1 MLQSIRDRATGWIA
15 WVVIILIG
23 SAFALFGLS
32 NYMEPGGTPRAVAT
46 VNGSEI
52 SRNVVGQAYRD
63 QRQQIERAYGDDLE
77 ITEEIDREIRR
88 DALERLIN
96 QRLVADYIG
105 DRNMTL
111 SDQDLAAIIR
121 SQEMFHEGGRFSQER
136 YQAVLRANQMSSAQY
151 EQQIRRD
158 ALAEQLRAAFS
169 ESGLVTEREVDD
181 LLRLQM
187 QERDI
192 AWLRLDAAAW
202 HDDVEVSED
211 AIQAY
216 YDEHRDTFVTEERVR
231 LAYVEL
237 RREDLI
243 DDVDVSDDE
252 IETRYEQVR
261 GDRYTEDRLVE
272 ARHILIRV
280 DEDADD
286 ETVTEAKQRVEE
298 LRQRIMDGESFVELA
313 EAYSDDPGSAGRG
326 GDLGRVERG
335 DMVEPFEDALFA
347 LDEGEV
353 SEPVRSPFGIH
364 LIEATTATG
373 GEVTPLEEVRDEL
386 RREIAEEQVSNEY
399 FDDLNRLDELAFD
412 SPGTLDD
419 AADAL
424 GLEIRESDWFT
435 RDGGDDGIAART
447 EVVEAAF
454 DPEVLDDRMNSP
466 VIELG
471 DDRAVVVR
479 VAEHEPQD
487 QLSLDDVRDDIEVR
501 VRSRKAVE
509 AAEAFADELIERIR
523 DGDNPTDIAS
533 EDGRVSFE
541 DIGWVNREEGEA
553 PWQVLRAV
561 FSMARPEND
570 RPGLEKIL
578 AADDPVVLVLRG
590 VRDGDVEG
598 VDPEERR
605 ELADRLRDSYGDEAV
620 EQFLAQLRADADV
633 EIHDDD
639 YR

>member
-46 VNGSEI
+46 VNGSDI
-52 SRNVVGQAYRD
+52 SRDEVGRAYRN
-63 QRQQIERAYGDDLE
+63 QRQQIEQAYGDDLE
-77 ITEEIDREIRR
+77 ITDEIDRQIRR

-96 QRLVADYIG
+96 QRLVADYID
-105 DRNMTL
+105 DRNMTV

-121 SQEMFHEGGRFSQER
+121 SQEVFHEGGRFSQER
-136 YQAVLRANQMSSAQY
+136 YQAVLRANQMNSAQY
-151 EQQIRRD
+151 EQHVRQD
-158 ALAEQLRAAFS
+158 ALAQQVRAAFT

-187 QERDI
+187 QERDV
-192 AWLRLDAAAW
+192 AWLRLDNSAW
-202 HDDVEVSED
+202 HDDVEVSD
-211 AIQAY
+211 DDIQAY

-243 DDVDVSDDE
+243 DGVDVSDEE

-261 GDRYTEDRLVE
+261 DERYTEDREVE

-286 ETVTEAKQRVEE
+286 DTVSEAQERAEA
-298 LRQRIMDGESFVELA
+298 LRQRITDGESFAELA
-313 EAYSDDPGSAGRG
+313 EEYSDDPASGARG

-347 LDEGEV
+347 LEEGEL

-364 LIEATTATG
+364 LIEATTSTG
-373 GEVTPLEEVRDEL
+373 GEVTPLDEVRDEL
-386 RREIAEEQVSNEY
+386 RREIAEEQVSNEF

-412 SPGTLDD
+412 SPDTLDD
-419 AADAL
+419 AAEGL
-424 GLEIRESDWFT
+424 GLEIHETDWITRE
-435 RDGGDDGIAART
+435 GGDGIASEP
-447 EVVEAAF
+447 EVLEAAF
-454 DPEVLDDRMNSP
+454 DREVLEDRMNSA

-479 VAEHEPQD
+479 VSEHEPQE
-487 QLSLDDVRDDIEVR
+487 QLELDEVRDEIEAR
-501 VRSRKAVE
+501 VRDRKAAE
-509 AAEAFADELIERIR
+509 AAEAFADEIMERIR
-523 DGDNPTDIAS
+523 AGESPAEIAS
-533 EDGRVSFE
+533 EDDRVSFE
-541 DIGWVNREEGEA
+541 DIGWVNRQEGGA
-553 PWQVLRAV
+553 PGQVLRTV
-561 FSMARPEND
+561 FGMVRPEND
-570 RPGLEKIL
+570 TPSLERIL
-578 AADDPVVLVLRG
+578 AANDPVILVLRG
-590 VRDGDVEG
+590 VRDGDAEG
-598 VDPEERR
+598 IDAEERR
-605 ELADRLRDSYGDEAV
+605 ELAERLRESYGDEAV

-633 EIHDDD
+633 EVHDDD

>member
-32 NYMEPGGTPRAVAT
+32 NYMEPGGSQRAVAT

-52 SRNVVGQAYRD
+52 SRNEAGQAYRN
-63 QRQQIERAYGDDLE
+63 QRQQIEDAYGDDLE
-77 ITEEIDREIRR
+77 ITDDIDREIRR
-88 DALERLIN
+88 EALQRLIN
-96 QRLVADYIG
+96 QRLVASYVD

-121 SQEMFHEGGRFSQER
+121 SQEMFHEGGRFSQQR
-136 YQAVLRANQMSSAQY
+136 YEAVLRANQMNSAQY
-151 EQQIRRD
+151 EQQVRQQ
-158 ALAEQLRAAFS
+158 ALAQQLRAAFS

-187 QERDI
+187 QERDM
-192 AWLRLDAAAW
+192 AWLRLDSSAW
-202 HDDVEVSED
+202 LDEVDVSDDE
-211 AIQAY
+211 IQAY
-216 YDEHRDTFVTEERVR
+216 YDDNRDTFVTRERVR
-231 LAYVEL
+231 LSYVEL

-243 DDVDVSDDE
+243 EGIEVSDEE
-252 IETRYEQVR
+252 IETRYEQVKEE
-261 GDRYTEDRLVE
+261 RYTEEREVE

-286 ETVTEAKQRVEE
+286 DTVAEAQERAEE
-298 LRQRIMDGESFVELA
+298 LRARIDDGESFADLA
-313 EAYSDDPGSAGRG
+313 EEYSDDPGSAARG

-335 DMVEPFEDALFA
+335 DMVEPFEEALFA
-347 LDEGEV
+347 LEEGQV

-373 GEVTPLEEVRDEL
+373 GDLTPLDDVRDEL

-399 FDDLNRLDELAFD
+399 FDDVNRLDELAYD
-412 SPGTLDD
+412 SPSSLDD
-419 AADAL
+419 AAEGL
-424 GLEIRESDWFT
+424 GLEIRDTDWIT
-435 RDGGDDGIAART
+435 RDGGDEGIAAEA

-454 DPEVLDDRMNSP
+454 DPEVLEDRMNSP
-466 VIELG
+466 VIELD

-479 VAEHEPQD
+479 VTEHEPEE
-487 QLSLDDVRDDIEVR
+487 QLALEDVRDEIEER
-501 VRSRKAVE
+501 VRTRKAKE
-509 AAEAFADELIERIR
+509 AADAFADELMERIR
-523 DGDNPTDIAS
+523 DGESPDDIAS
-533 EDGRVSFE
+533 EDDRVSFE
-541 DIGWVNREEGEA
+541 DIGWINRSEGGA
-553 PWQVLRAV
+553 PGQVMRAV
-561 FSMARPEND
+561 FGMPRPEND
-570 RPGLEKIL
+570 TPSLEKIL

-590 VRDGDVEG
+590 VRDGDVE
-598 VDPEERR
+598 DMDADERR
-605 ELADRLRDSYGDEAV
+605 DLAERLRESYGDEAV